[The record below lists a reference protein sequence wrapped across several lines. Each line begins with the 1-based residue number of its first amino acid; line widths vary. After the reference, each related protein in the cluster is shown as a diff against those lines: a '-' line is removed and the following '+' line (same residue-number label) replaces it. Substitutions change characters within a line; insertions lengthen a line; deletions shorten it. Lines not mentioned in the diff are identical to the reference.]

1 MERNCH
7 SCDSVCAAQ
16 ARKRFYG
23 WEGEGRGGEKGQIEW
38 AGVHLA
44 VRFRKWNARANGNL
58 NNVCAPSGFRK
69 KREERGKGEEEKKE
83 LDTFHLLTR
92 N

>member
-23 WEGEGRGGEKGQIEW
+23 WEEGGEKGQIEW